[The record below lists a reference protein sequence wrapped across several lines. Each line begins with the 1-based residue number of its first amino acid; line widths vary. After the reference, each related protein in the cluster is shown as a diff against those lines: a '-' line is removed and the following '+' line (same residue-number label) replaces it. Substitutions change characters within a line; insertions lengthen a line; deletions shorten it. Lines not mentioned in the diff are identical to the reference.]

1 MLLPGPDLHRVGPL
15 ALWNFRNIFL
25 PNTGEDQKKSYRL
38 SAGPLACSISQIRP
52 WLLHYVHKKVRG
64 VPQLVTFKIKPL
76 NFTWVIRLNWLANI
90 NLKELGPLEQY
101 YCWGPI

>member
-38 SAGPLACSISQIRP
+38 RAGLLALFRISNTS
-52 WLLHYVHKKVRG
+52 
-64 VPQLVTFKIKPL
+64 LVIAL
-76 NFTWVIRLNWLANI
+76 RS
-90 NLKELGPLEQY
+90 
-101 YCWGPI
+101 